1 MSLGDFAF
9 PSEVSASVCA
19 ARQLPVTPPLLTD
32 DAFDVRIGFNEPPD
46 TRVVARRLAANRR
59 LLCAAPFYIA
69 LRGMPLTAHDLTRHN
84 CIGIRQGDEAYGVWR
99 LTSERDASRKTGAV
113 RINVRLTSID
123 ARDGRVSDRAARD
136 VLARG
141 DVTR

>member
-1 MSLGDFAF
+1 
-9 PSEVSASVCA
+9 
-19 ARQLPVTPPLLTD
+19 LPVTPPRLTD

-59 LLCAAPFYIA
+59 LPCAAPFYIA
-69 LRGMPLTAHDLTRHN
+69 IRGMPLTAHDLTRHN

-123 ARDGRVSDRAARD
+123 VRDGRVSDRAARD